1 MHDFLR
7 KIPLL
12 ADLSASDLDHLGHL
26 VEVVHLAAGATLFGE
41 GSASD
46 RAYIIKEGQLDII
59 KASATGDML
68 LAIREAGEVIGE
80 MSLLDDAPRLASV
93 VARTDAVLLAI
104 SREQFNHLLETS
116 PAASRAI
123 LRILLPRWRATE
135 SALQSAQ
142 AELAQRLA
150 ESRQRN
156 AELTTVNIIS
166 QALNAELELDSLL
179 DLIGEQM
186 RQTFAA
192 DIVYLA
198 LYDPQTNM
206 IHFPYDY
213 EDGQRL
219 VGESICFG
227 QGLTSKIIESGQPL
241 LINHNFEQRRAGL
254 GAEQIG
260 SRAKSFLGVPIRLG
274 QQSIGVIS
282 VQSTQQEGR
291 FDDSDVRLLATIAA
305 NVGAAIQNARLFE
318 AIQQAKRGL
327 ERELEIGREIQ
338 AGFLPERLPKLPGWD
353 IAARFQAAREVAGD
367 FYDAFPLAG
376 GERVVLVLGDV
387 CGKGVGAALFMTLF
401 RSLIRASAHLI
412 YSTGQ
417 SAGTAATLDD
427 ASILN
432 NMVMLTNNYVA
443 RTHYRASIFASLFL
457 GVLNP
462 ATGALIYL
470 NGGHESPQILGP
482 NGAKAN
488 LEPTGPVV
496 GLFPD
501 MDFKIRQAYLEPG
514 DTLYAFTDGVI
525 DAQNSAGEMFGR
537 ETLHALLAQPV
548 VSAPALLDLIESALN
563 THVAGA
569 SQYDDITMLAVQRI
583 Q

>member
-12 ADLSASDLDHLGHL
+12 ADLSANDLDHLGQR
-26 VEVVHLAAGATLFGE
+26 VEEVQLAAGDLLFAE

-46 RAYIIKEGQLDII
+46 QAYIIKEGQLDII

-68 LAIREAGEVIGE
+68 LAVREAGEVIGE

-104 SREQFNHLLETS
+104 SREQFDHLLETS

-135 SALQSAQ
+135 AALQTAQ
-142 AELAQRLA
+142 TELAHRLA

-156 AELTTVNIIS
+156 AELTTVNIVS

-186 RQTFAA
+186 RQTFAV

-198 LYDPQTNM
+198 LYDPQSNM

-213 EDGQRL
+213 EGGRRL
-219 VGESICFG
+219 IGESIHFG

-241 LINHNFEQRRAGL
+241 LINHNFEQRRNGL

-260 SRAKSFLGVPIRLG
+260 SQAKSFLGVPIQIG

-282 VQSTQQEGR
+282 VQSTRQEGR
-291 FDDSDVRLLATIAA
+291 FEDSDVRLLSTIAA

-338 AGFLPERLPKLPGWD
+338 AGFLPERLPILPGWD

-376 GERVVLVLGDV
+376 GERLVLVVGDV

-417 SAGTAATLDD
+417 PAGPAATLDD
-427 ASILN
+427 ASILK
-432 NMVMLTNNYVA
+432 NMVTLTNNYVA

-470 NGGHESPQILGP
+470 NGGHEAPQILGP
-482 NGAKAN
+482 NGTKAN

-501 MDFKIRQAYLEPG
+501 MGFKILQTHLEPG
-514 DTLYAFTDGVI
+514 DTLYTFTDGVV
-525 DAQNSAGEMFGR
+525 DAQNFAGEMFGR
-537 ETLHALLAQPV
+537 ETLHSLLAQPIT
-548 VSAPALLDLIESALN
+548 SAPALLDMIEGALK

-569 SQYDDITMLAVQRI
+569 NQYDDITMLAVRRI
-583 Q
+583 

>member
-1 MHDFLR
+1 MRDFLR

-12 ADLSASDLDHLGHL
+12 ADLSESDLELL
-26 VEVVHLAAGATLFGE
+26 SQLAEVIQLKTGDLLFAE

-68 LAIREAGEVIGE
+68 LAVREPGEVIGE
-80 MSLLDDAPRLASV
+80 ISLLDDAPRLASV
-93 VARTDAVLLAI
+93 VARTDSVLLAI
-104 SREQFNHLLETS
+104 SREQFDHLLETS

-123 LRILLPRWRATE
+123 LRILLPRWRTTE
-135 SALQSAQ
+135 AALQTAQ
-142 AELAQRLA
+142 TELAQRLA
-150 ESRQRN
+150 ESRQRT

-166 QALNAELELDSLL
+166 QALNAELEFNSLL

-213 EDGQRL
+213 EGGQRL
-219 VGESICFG
+219 VGESIYFG

-241 LINHNFEQRRAGL
+241 LINHNFEQHRNGL

-260 SRAKSFLGVPIRLG
+260 SQAKSFLGVPIQLG

-282 VQSTQQEGR
+282 VQSTKQEGR
-291 FDDSDVRLLATIAA
+291 FNDNDVRLLSTIAA

-338 AGFLPERLPKLPGWD
+338 AGFLPEQLPQLPGWE

-376 GERVVLVLGDV
+376 GDRVVLVLGDV

-417 SAGTAATLDD
+417 PEGAAGPFDD
-427 ASILN
+427 ASTLK
-432 NMVMLTNNYVA
+432 NMVTLTNNYVA
-443 RTHYRASIFASLFL
+443 RTHYRASMFASLFL

-462 ATGALIYL
+462 VTGSLIYL
-470 NGGHESPQILGP
+470 NGGHESPEILGSE
-482 NGAKAN
+482 GVKAA
-488 LEPTGPVV
+488 LTPTGPVV
-496 GLFPD
+496 GLFAD
-501 MDFKIRQAYLEPG
+501 MDFKIQQVYLEPG

-537 ETLHALLAQPV
+537 ENLRSLLAQPV
-548 VSAPALLDLIESALN
+548 ASAAALLDLIETTLN
-563 THVAGA
+563 IHVAGA
-569 SQYDDITMLAVQRI
+569 NQYDDITMLAVQRK
-583 Q
+583 